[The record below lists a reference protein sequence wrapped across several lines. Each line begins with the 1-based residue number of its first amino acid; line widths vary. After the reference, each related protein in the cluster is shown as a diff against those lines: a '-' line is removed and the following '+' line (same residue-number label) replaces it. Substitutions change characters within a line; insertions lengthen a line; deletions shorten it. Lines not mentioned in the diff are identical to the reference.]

1 MVAATTRSALQGG
14 SGCTGDPG
22 HSATAVHVRLTPT
35 LPQRVLIAS
44 PTVGIRPLVLVGA
57 YPAEPLILYMDKSQA
72 PVERCISVSQNVL
85 GGQSTGGGKESR
97 RQGVVGERK
106 PGDHPIEAPLW
117 LLADPEVPA
126 Q

>member
-1 MVAATTRSALQGG
+1 MVAATTRAALQEVGG

-57 YPAEPLILYMDKSQA
+57 HPAELP
-72 PVERCISVSQNVL
+72 
-85 GGQSTGGGKESR
+85 
-97 RQGVVGERK
+97 
-106 PGDHPIEAPLW
+106 
-117 LLADPEVPA
+117 
-126 Q
+126 